1 MPSTL
6 YESVKKSVIEFAELR
21 KKNEKVEDKMIF
33 RWKLITLG
41 LSILFIVL
49 VGGFSQILKAVNN
62 LPDVTQD
69 RSFVLPLL
77 KDVSD
82 LAVPTVQQANNLVT
96 GIGSSISAT
105 QDEYMFNRATLLFNY
120 PGKDTLDINSV
131 VQAINNKNRLVFV
144 VSSTA
149 VPAARF
155 AFFGYQA
162 YSESSNIADVVDS
175 ECTSSIMQ
183 LKSIRPSSTS
193 KQARLCS
200 TTQAAASIAEQPPAS
215 SSSSLSP
222 STVI

>member
-21 KKNEKVEDKMIF
+21 KNNEKVEDKMIF

-82 LAVPTVQQANNLVT
+82 LAVPTVQQANNLVA

-105 QDEYMFNRATLLFNY
+105 QDEYMFNRATLMFNY
-120 PGKDTLDINSV
+120 PGKDALDINSV

-149 VPAARF
+149 IPAKRF
-155 AFFGYQA
+155 AFFGY
-162 YSESSNIADVVDS
+162 
-175 ECTSSIMQ
+175 
-183 LKSIRPSSTS
+183 
-193 KQARLCS
+193 
-200 TTQAAASIAEQPPAS
+200 
-215 SSSSLSP
+215 
-222 STVI
+222 

>member
-77 KDVSD
+77 KDVSN
-82 LAVPTVQQANNLVT
+82 LAVPSVQQANNLVA

-105 QDEYMFNRATLLFNY
+105 QD
-120 PGKDTLDINSV
+120 
-131 VQAINNKNRLVFV
+131 
-144 VSSTA
+144 
-149 VPAARF
+149 
-155 AFFGYQA
+155 
-162 YSESSNIADVVDS
+162 
-175 ECTSSIMQ
+175 
-183 LKSIRPSSTS
+183 
-193 KQARLCS
+193 
-200 TTQAAASIAEQPPAS
+200 
-215 SSSSLSP
+215 
-222 STVI
+222 

>member
-131 VQAINNKNRLVFV
+131 VQGINNKNRLVFV

-183 LKSIRPSSTS
+183 LKSIQPSSTS

-200 TTQAAASIAEQPPAS
+200 TTPAAASIAEQPPAS

>member
-21 KKNEKVEDKMIF
+21 KKNEKVEDKLIF

-77 KDVSD
+77 KDASD
-82 LAVPTVQQANNLVT
+82 LAVPAVQQANNLIT

-105 QDEYMFNRATLLFNY
+105 QD
-120 PGKDTLDINSV
+120 
-131 VQAINNKNRLVFV
+131 
-144 VSSTA
+144 
-149 VPAARF
+149 
-155 AFFGYQA
+155 
-162 YSESSNIADVVDS
+162 
-175 ECTSSIMQ
+175 
-183 LKSIRPSSTS
+183 
-193 KQARLCS
+193 
-200 TTQAAASIAEQPPAS
+200 
-215 SSSSLSP
+215 
-222 STVI
+222 

>member
-6 YESVKKSVIEFAELR
+6 YESVKKSVIEFAQLR

-82 LAVPTVQQANNLVT
+82 LAVPSVQQANNLVA

-120 PGKDTLDINSV
+120 PRKDALNINSV

-144 VSSTA
+144 VSITA

-175 ECTSSIMQ
+175 ECISFIMQ
-183 LKSIRPSSTS
+183 PKSIRPSSTS
-193 KQARLCS
+193 KQARLCNI
-200 TTQAAASIAEQPPAS
+200 TQAAVFIAEQQPAS

-222 STVI
+222 LTVI